1 MSKRRSSFRDKTTSD
16 ADRQKNRGTQFSYLN
31 LPEGVQ
37 QFKEK
42 PGSRIE
48 LDFLPYEVTD
58 PHHPDRNDDDDVA
71 TKGSLWYKR
80 PIRVHHNVGMGD
92 QSRTIICPSS
102 VGKPCPICEY
112 RAERRQKG
120 ADQEEIQKMNY
131 SYRNLYIVKPVNI
144 DDYSKWYKDV
154 EEKPYVWDIA
164 QGNFQKQLNEELWE
178 DADRGIFPDLEEGL
192 TLKIRFSA
200 EEIFKTEYAKTSKIE
215 FIERDKPY
223 KESILDDI
231 PSLDEIL
238 KVLSHKEIEA
248 LFFSDEVPE
257 EEEEAPEE
265 RKQHKRERG
274 EDEEVGEE
282 EEKPKRD
289 KPKMSKCPHGFEFGK
304 DYDKYNECDSCD
316 IWKACDKAHDE
327 AEE

>member
-1 MSKRRSSFRDKTTSD
+1 
-16 ADRQKNRGTQFSYLN
+16 
-31 LPEGVQ
+31 
-37 QFKEK
+37 
-42 PGSRIE
+42 
-48 LDFLPYEVTD
+48 
-58 PHHPDRNDDDDVA
+58 
-71 TKGSLWYKR
+71 
-80 PIRVHHNVGMGD
+80 MGD

-144 DDYSKWYKDV
+144 EDYSKWYKDV

-178 DADRGIFPDLEEGL
+178 DVDDRGIFPDLEEGL

-223 KESILDDI
+223 KESILDDM

-238 KVLSHKEIEA
+238 KVLSYKEIEA
-248 LFFSDEVPE
+248 LFFSDEAPEDAPE
-257 EEEEAPEE
+257 EEEETPKE
-265 RKQHKRERG
+265 RGQRKRERKEDKED
-274 EDEEVGEE
+274 EDEE
-282 EEKPKRD
+282 KD
-289 KPKMSKCPHGFEFGK
+289 KKSKKNKCPHGFEFGK
-304 DYDKYNECDSCD
+304 DYDMYEECDKCD